1 MNLYPYT
8 YAAGLAGG
16 YAAVKALREEGQ
28 PAVDRWLRL
37 LTRGNTR
44 PALDLLREAG
54 VNLSGADTL
63 RQAVEYAGSLVD
75 ELERNF

>member
-16 YAAVKALREEGQ
+16 YAAVTAMREDGQ
-28 PAVDRWLRL
+28 PAVERWLRL

-44 PALDLLREAG
+44 PAIDLLQDAG
-54 VNLSGADTL
+54 IDLSSADTL
-63 RQAVEYAGSLVD
+63 RQATNYFGSLID
-75 ELERNF
+75 ELEQSF

>member
-16 YAAVKALREEGQ
+16 YAAVKAMREEGQ

-44 PALDLLREAG
+44 PAIDLLQDAG
-54 VNLSGADTL
+54 IDLSSADTL
-63 RQAVEYAGSLVD
+63 RQATNYFGSLID
-75 ELERNF
+75 ELEQSF

>member
-16 YAAVKALREEGQ
+16 YAAVTAMREEGQ

-44 PALDLLREAG
+44 PALDLLRDAG
-54 VNLSGADTL
+54 VDVSSADTL
-63 RQAVEYAGSLVD
+63 RQAAGYFGSLID
-75 ELERNF
+75 ELERSF